1 MPGSLTTPGR
11 LGARNSAPDRI
22 AFRTT
27 QRRRRPELFSVAA
40 QWLACVL
47 RCTLTGEGARF
58 GADVGRYSFIA
69 VDSHHLLLADLPA
82 HPCENPSHDMI
93 HWGCGGIG

>member
-47 RCTLTGEGARF
+47 PCRRFTCTLTGEGARF

-69 VDSHHLLLADLPA
+69 TDLHRLLLAGLPA
-82 HPCENPSHDMI
+82 HCM
-93 HWGCGGIG
+93 